1 MIITA
6 TTPPMIAFLYLT
18 RNASDCVSASSIIHR
33 LIIRLAKVVFLYL
46 QTKFRGIF
54 FCFTLENLEKLATF
68 VNKLTRIQ

>member
-1 MIITA
+1 MFVLILLFCHFYMIL
-6 TTPPMIAFLYLT
+6 F
-18 RNASDCVSASSIIHR
+18 VIIHR

>member
-1 MIITA
+1 MFIINE
-6 TTPPMIAFLYLT
+6 LYF
-18 RNASDCVSASSIIHR
+18 RE
-33 LIIRLAKVVFLYL
+33 KVVFLYL